1 MTVRCLSLLL
11 ISVFLTFVIIRPSYA
26 QGISCG
32 EIALDPRD
40 GTGWRIL
47 ERFYVQTDGVGGL
60 GCWYHAHPNGKDG
73 LVTPFSWGQMPGP
86 QRMALINSIF
96 EATTKSRQK
105 LSPLGSL
112 DNALFVVLRDTWVGL
127 NAEAYWPKDE
137 QCWMEAQLNNQ
148 SIRGSDRSILS
159 AVIAHEI
166 GHCFIMENIDGYLPS
181 NYQEPLDR
189 WWDESGA
196 EYYSTI
202 VYPELDH
209 EHSFARSFV
218 LDVMPFTQWYDA
230 YVVFAHYAQ
239 LHGDDSVL
247 ELLKVI
253 FSQRSND
260 ALLNYLR
267 NQEFDKFFHD
277 FAITHY
283 SMKVVDSG
291 GGFIPRSDDFW
302 PVLNHRLDPN
312 KENHLPLRF
321 IALPDL
327 DGSRLNVI
335 ELNIPVGYSLEISS
349 PANETLGLFVSLQFE
364 NDLIEN
370 WTSPFSI
377 EANCDQERLLTI
389 LTTHLRTAPI
399 ENQKLAFSLVRNP
412 NCGQCVPNS
421 ESIREYGPDGKYGS
435 PDYVPLSELQAK
447 AICALSCEYRCLCD
461 NRSLW
466 ADRPVTE
473 AECLSVHPSGGDPIV
488 NNVPYPA
495 TLCQRFAGIY
505 VSMSTGIIVE
515 DLSAALSA
523 EDMLDYACTSRC
535 TQNCLK

>member
-1 MTVRCLSLLL
+1 MEAFMIVRCLSLLL

-40 GTGWRIL
+40 GEGWRIL
-47 ERFYVQTDGVGGL
+47 ERFYVRTDGVGGL

-127 NAEAYWPKDE
+127 NAEAYWPEDE

-148 SIRGSDRSILS
+148 SIRGSDRPILS

-181 NYQEPLDR
+181 KYQVPLDR

-209 EHSFARSFV
+209 EHYWARRFE
-218 LDVMPFTQWYDA
+218 LDVMPFTQPYAA

-239 LHGDDSVL
+239 LYGDDSVL

-253 FSQRSND
+253 FSKRSND
-260 ALLNYLR
+260 VLLNYLR
-267 NQEFDKFFHD
+267 NQNFDEFFHD

-283 SMKVVDSG
+283 SKTVVDSG

-302 PVLNHRLDPN
+302 PVLDNHRLDPN
-312 KENHLPLRF
+312 KRI
-321 IALPDL
+321 IALPDF

-349 PANETLGLFVSLQFE
+349 PADETLGLFASLQFE

-399 ENQKLAFSLVRNP
+399 GNRKLIYSLVQNS
-412 NCGQCVPNS
+412 NCEQCVPNS
-421 ESIREYGPDGKYGS
+421 KSIRKYGPDGIYGS

-447 AICALSCEYRCLCD
+447 AICQLSCEYRCLCD

-473 AECLSVHPSGGDPIV
+473 AECLSVHPSGADPIV
-488 NNVPYPA
+488 NVPNAA
-495 TLCQRFAGIY
+495 TKCQTLSGIF

-523 EDMLDYACTSRC
+523 EDLLDHACTLRC
-535 TQNCLK
+535 TKNCAE